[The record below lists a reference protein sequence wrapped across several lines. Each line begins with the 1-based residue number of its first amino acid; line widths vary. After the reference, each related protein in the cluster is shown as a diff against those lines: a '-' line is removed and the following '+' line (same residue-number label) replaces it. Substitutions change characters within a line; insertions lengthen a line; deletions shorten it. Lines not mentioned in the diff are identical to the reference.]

1 MYNENET
8 VAIVERNEENEI
20 INIYFKKITKKSARQ
35 YKIGNEVFDTNGI
48 HKTKKQISLSK
59 ITEDLKVKKEAL
71 DKEKAYLSIKEECT
85 VGESKRKFAINDIV
99 QTIYGKKLIID
110 EIFDNGKF
118 YGFKENTEYKVLPWI
133 NIVPYSDNYEIEFST
148 PDLDRILFYKQNI
161 SSLLHMVY
169 YFGVDFNPEYQREL
183 VWTDEDKSCLID
195 SIFKN
200 IEIGK
205 FAFFENENNE
215 YEIIDGKQ
223 RLSTLVDFYED
234 KFEFNGKLFSQLSTK
249 DRTHFLDSSV
259 PIAILENI
267 SREQKLEYFLRLNTQ
282 GRVMDKKHLKKVQNM
297 LINEKKCK

>member
-8 VAIVERNEENEI
+8 VAIVERNNENEI
-20 INIYFKKITKKSARQ
+20 INIHFKKITKKTSRQ
-35 YKIGNEVFDTNGI
+35 YKIGNETFNINGV
-48 HKTKKQISLSK
+48 HKTNTKIYLSK
-59 ITEDLKVKKEAL
+59 ITEELKTKKETL
-71 DKEKAYLSIKEECT
+71 DKEKAYLCIKEECNI
-85 VGESKRKFAINDIV
+85 GESKRKFAINDIV

-118 YGFKENTEYKVLPWI
+118 YGFKENNEYKVLPWI
-133 NIVPYSDNYEIEFST
+133 NIVPYLDNYEIDFST

-169 YFGVDFNPEYQREL
+169 YSGVDFNPEYQREL

-205 FAFFENENNE
+205 FAFSENENNK

-249 DRTHFLDSSV
+249 DRTHFLNSSV

-267 SREQKLEYFLRLNTQ
+267 SKKQKLEYFLRLNTQ